1 MTKLVLKILIFLV
14 VLASTFGFILP
25 FLISA
30 KETIA
35 VIVGLDLLAYL
46 ILGCVFALERSLRNE
61 KSGK

>member
-30 KETIA
+30 KSTFA
-35 VIVGLDLLAYL
+35 VIGGLVLLAFL
-46 ILGCVFALERSLRNE
+46 ILGCVFALERSLFNE
-61 KSGK
+61 KSGE